1 MFELGIIIPTRD
13 EANRL
18 GAVLDEV
25 HAVVV
30 GSGLSTEVVVVDDG
44 STDKTLDVARRAAV
58 ELPLLHLSVLET
70 AHPGGGFGA
79 LLRFGAA
86 YATARYVVVLSA
98 DGNDPIE
105 LVPDMVAALR
115 GGAQLAIC
123 SRYQE
128 DAPAPSVERRFR
140 IYQRLYRE
148 AIRLVIGQPITDSTN
163 GFRAFDRRFALALG
177 LSSQRLSICPEL
189 TFKTL
194 LAGGS
199 IVYVDGQPRHA
210 PSTGVGRFTLPHEFV
225 GYAHVLVRAGLH
237 RLGLRWF

>member
-1 MFELGIIIPTRD
+1 VFELGVIIPTRD
-13 EANRL
+13 EEDRL

-25 HAVVV
+25 HAVVI

-44 STDKTLDVARRAAV
+44 SSDKTLDVARRAAV

-70 AHPGGGFGA
+70 AHPGGGFGP

-86 YATARYVVVLSA
+86 YASARYVVVLSS
-98 DGNDPIE
+98 DGSDPIE
-105 LVPDMVAALR
+105 LIPEMVAALR
-115 GGAQLAIC
+115 GGAQLVIC
-123 SRYQE
+123 SRYQ
-128 DAPAPSVERRFR
+128 DDRPSPSVQRRFR
-140 IYQRLYRE
+140 TYQRIYRT
-148 AIRLVIGQPITDSTN
+148 AIQLVVGRPIADSTN

-177 LSSQRLSICPEL
+177 LSSQRLSIFPEL

-194 LAGGS
+194 LAGGA
-199 IVYVDGQPRHA
+199 IAHVDGQPRYP
-210 PSTGVGRFTLPHEFV
+210 PSTGVGRFTLPNEFV